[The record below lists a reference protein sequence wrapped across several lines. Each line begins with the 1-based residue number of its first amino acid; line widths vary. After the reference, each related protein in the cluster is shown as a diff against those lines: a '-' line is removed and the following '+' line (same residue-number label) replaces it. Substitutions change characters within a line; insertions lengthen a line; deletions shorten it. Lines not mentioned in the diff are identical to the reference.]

1 MSNILTSAS
10 DSAATT
16 ITPLVPISEE
26 RLRALEA
33 LEADLPSRIESAVK
47 EYKLNALK
55 RLHERDKQNPAAV
68 NLRAKRYA
76 ERHRDE
82 INARRRAKRAEKKL
96 LDTQGSQ
103 GRSAASATSSAAA
116 GETEDAMH
124 TRIVRSTVATV
135 RRRMRVVTVPASVAT
150 ESQSIV
156 GSFAS
161 AAATAP
167 CPVGEVTLRFDM

>member
-96 LDTQGSQ
+96 LETQ
-103 GRSAASATSSAAA
+103 GRSAAAPSAAA

>member
-1 MSNILTSAS
+1 MSIPPTSVADMS
-10 DSAATT
+10 ESTA
-16 ITPLVPISEE
+16 LVPISEE

-33 LEADLPSRIESAVK
+33 LEADLPSRIETAVK

-76 ERHRDE
+76 ERHREE
-82 INARRRAKRAEKKL
+82 INARRRAKRAEKKM
-96 LDTQGSQ
+96 LDAQ
-103 GRSAASATSSAAA
+103 GRSATPAATAARP
-116 GETEDAMH
+116 EDAALH
-124 TRIVRSTVATV
+124 TRIVRTTVAAV
-135 RRRMRVVTVPASVAT
+135 RRRAVAAPVVSAAQT
-150 ESQSIV
+150 IV

-161 AAATAP
+161 AAAAQQP

>member
-10 DSAATT
+10 DSAATAT
-16 ITPLVPISEE
+16 TPLVPISEE

-96 LDTQGSQ
+96 LDTQG
-103 GRSAASATSSAAA
+103 RSAAAPSAAA

-124 TRIVRSTVATV
+124 TRIVRSTVAAV
-135 RRRMRVVTVPASVAT
+135 RRRMRVVTVPASAAT
-150 ESQSIV
+150 DSQSIV